1 MTFLDLLPY
10 KKSIWL
16 YPNGFSFVDQS
27 DTALRQQ
34 HYAYADGYD
43 LKGQAESFFNL
54 SASEAVDLSVVA
66 AVDVPAIV
74 PADFQG
80 DKDPLKMLELLVDK
94 TQVAETFQWTEGSD
108 SWIYFIR
115 KNEKEALDSLN
126 QRCQYVSV
134 FELIQKYLQE
144 MTAAEDV
151 LWVSDGDGFVDFYAR
166 KNNKVALVN
175 RFNYQQAEDKLYI
188 LLNVMQQSGLDKG
201 TLVCFYS
208 LDGQS
213 SLLPLAQ
220 KYVENLKVI
229 E

>member
-43 LKGQAESFFNL
+43 LKRQAEIFFNL
-54 SASEAVDLSVVA
+54 SAPATEELAVVA

-80 DKDPLKMLELLVDK
+80 DKEPLKMLELLVDK
-94 TQVAETFQWTEGSD
+94 TQVAHTFQWTEGTD
-108 SWIYFIR
+108 NWINFIR
-115 KNEKEALDSLN
+115 KNEKESLDSLN
-126 QRCQYVSV
+126 QRYQFVSI

-144 MTAAEDV
+144 MTTTEDV

-175 RFNYQQAEDKLYI
+175 RFSYQQAEDKLYI
-188 LLNVMQQSGLDKG
+188 LLNVMQQCGFDKG
-201 TLVCFYS
+201 ALVCFYS
-208 LDGQS
+208 LVGQS